1 MKNRIALIVCALTAA
16 AGFLGC
22 QSTPTGQMR
31 AGVPFVRDTIPS
43 RYQRPVPLIYEAA
56 RKVLELNGTM
66 TAENRINNSLEA
78 RVDNRKVVVLVREV
92 EPGVSEVLVE
102 ARTKMGGPDVVLAAE
117 LDKQIA
123 LQLK

>member
-1 MKNRIALIVCALTAA
+1 MRNRLALIVCALTAA
-16 AGFLGC
+16 ATFVGC
-22 QSTPTGQMR
+22 QNTPTGQRR
-31 AGVPFVRDTIPS
+31 AGIPFVRDTIPS
-43 RYQRPVPLIYEAA
+43 RYQRPVPQIFEAS
-56 RKVLELNGTM
+56 RKVLELNGTV
-66 TAENRINNSLEA
+66 TGENRINNSLEA
-78 RVDNRKVVVLVREV
+78 RVDNRRVIVLVREV

>member
-1 MKNRIALIVCALTAA
+1 
-16 AGFLGC
+16 
-22 QSTPTGQMR
+22 
-31 AGVPFVRDTIPS
+31 
-43 RYQRPVPLIYEAA
+43 
-56 RKVLELNGTM
+56 
-66 TAENRINNSLEA
+66 
-78 RVDNRKVVVLVREV
+78 VDNRRVIVLVREV